1 MNREQILVIGDDP
14 LSLQLMSS
22 LLRDKGY
29 NNVIVG
35 NHIQVDAQLA
45 ALEASEA
52 QQRQLDDAL
61 VLGIGNLFVGVPP
74 IDSYKLKHIDLLGD
88 CHGWSYDRKPPPHYR
103 VNFKTGK
110 PLRY

>member
-14 LSLQLMSS
+14 LSLQMLST
-22 LLRDKGY
+22 LLREKGY

-35 NHIQVDAQLA
+35 THIEVESQLNA
-45 ALEASEA
+45 ELVRLEE
-52 QQRQLDDAL
+52 QKVMDDAL
-61 VLGIGNLFVGVPP
+61 ILGIGNLFVTPP
-74 IDSYKLKHIDLLGD
+74 PLFELKNYHVNDYHL
-88 CHGWSYDRKPPPHYR
+88 GWSYDRKPPPHYR